1 MAMQGV
7 LARPHARGLCKNLAG
22 SYWIQNGAEKTQR
35 RRVRKEMGSVLCG
48 HDI

>member
-7 LARPHARGLCKNLAG
+7 LLLPHAQGMCKNPAG

-35 RRVRKEMGSVLCG
+35 RRVGKEMGSVLCG